1 VGAAIGLLGCLLTYG
16 GLQGCEA
23 ATGTGSCGGP
33 GLLVLVVILV
43 VMVVAGAVALKRLG
57 VPEAGNVSFL
67 GVGVMTVIVLV
78 FLIDYLYDPWMFLV
92 VPVVTAA
99 GFLLAQW
106 VTTKYADDVL
116 DDEDDDGRPHVD
128 IR

>member
-1 VGAAIGLLGCLLTYG
+1 
-16 GLQGCEA
+16 
-23 ATGTGSCGGP
+23 
-33 GLLVLVVILV
+33 
-43 VMVVAGAVALKRLG
+43 
-57 VPEAGNVSFL
+57 
-67 GVGVMTVIVLV
+67 MTVIVLM